1 MDTCR
6 FSLKSRPPHMQWIRG
21 NFGGFLDA
29 FHVKSYVYL
38 PVLVPFCWSVRGFP
52 AYLGLEVLCADQAF
66 T

>member
-1 MDTCR
+1 
-6 FSLKSRPPHMQWIRG
+6 MQWIRG
-21 NFGGFLDA
+21 KFSGFLAA
-29 FHVKSYVYL
+29 FHAKSYVYL